1 MIMNSIAYIL
11 LVTFAGASIT
21 FIVHHIARKLRDIVA
36 IAVTA
41 FGLFYVIRSLSEN
54 TKIIIRI
61 ADFNLIWGG
70 TAYSNLFA
78 VLVAVL
84 GFLVVLYAHDFMANK
99 DRLGYFYMN
108 FLLVL
113 GGMYGIVFSQ
123 DLVSLFFFWEVMTW
137 SSFLLVIYCCKEAQP
152 IGLKYFVFSAIGAYS
167 LLIAIV
173 MLYSQIGNL
182 ELSSIIENF
191 SSISSSNQIIISV
204 LFLVGFG
211 VKSAVMPLHVWAPDS
226 YSISPSPFTALFS
239 GALSKMGI
247 YGIGLVLFKLA
258 SHSGYFSYV
267 QIILAWIGGITAL
280 LGTFYAIFQTDAK
293 KLLAYSSISQ
303 LGYIII
309 GLAVGTPLSI
319 AAALFLV
326 ILHGAF
332 KAMLFMAVGAV
343 YLRTGT
349 TDMDS
354 VTGLIRKMPYSFVT
368 VLFGI
373 ITVSGVPPLGG
384 FAAKWMLYESL
395 IQSKHYFLVIVVFA
409 ASTAA
414 FLYLYR
420 LIFSL
425 FLGQEEKEWANVKEA
440 PLLMLIPMLFLSAF
454 VLIVGIFPGLILDP
468 ISQAMQYLGNYSFKY
483 ETSVLFNDWG
493 NQVNMQ
499 TVINVI
505 GAVFLIAGLFVTF
518 KGLKKTRYV
527 TTKDIHTSGEIPKE
541 NENLTYA
548 VDFYKPFERAIAPI
562 LKASI
567 DKVYTVIANNL
578 EQAFDFLRYVY
589 TGNGQTYAMYVVLFL
604 SLLILFAE
612 LIFGIKL

>member
-258 SHSGYFSYV
+258 SHSGYLPYV